1 MLEFCLFLKGYSVSW
16 FKNQCMLLWNHAN
29 LILYMWYINNWFLIN
44 GGTILWGHIHEF
56 RKRCMNH
63 ERATFEKKNWHE

>member
-1 MLEFCLFLKGYSVSW
+1 
-16 FKNQCMLLWNHAN
+16 MLLWNHAN